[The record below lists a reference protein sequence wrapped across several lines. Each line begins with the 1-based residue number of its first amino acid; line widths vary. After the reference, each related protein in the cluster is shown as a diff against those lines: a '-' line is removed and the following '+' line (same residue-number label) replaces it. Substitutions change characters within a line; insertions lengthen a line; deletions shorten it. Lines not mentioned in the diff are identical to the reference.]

1 MDQLSTKF
9 VAIEAK
15 NLLQQQV
22 SHRGVRVGITTPSM
36 IRIRNSNGRLLRFGE
51 VIGEGQTGKLRI
63 CRDTENQHNVYACK
77 TIPTEKLSCP
87 QVALDVFSEF
97 HALRTVSG
105 HESIVNIIDSSFDEL
120 GAHLI
125 LELCTGG
132 TVYDFLV
139 GHPFLEEHQVGYF
152 ALQLLLALKHCHDLG
167 IVHRDLKPENILLES
182 ECTPCVSRIPCR
194 LCLDHRDAYPRERPV
209 CLSTTRLKLADFGY
223 ATALSKHKP
232 YASGLYGSALYMAPE
247 IILGDKYGTAADMWS
262 LGVICFTALSG
273 NMPFNGSNEAQTLQ
287 RTLEGRPSF
296 DSGRWPI
303 RSTLAKD
310 FVSRLLRA
318 DPIERL
324 TATDAFL
331 HPWITQTAMY
341 LAEDEHSSVGALHQD
356 DFRP

>member
-1 MDQLSTKF
+1 MS
-9 VAIEAK
+9 
-15 NLLQQQV
+15 
-22 SHRGVRVGITTPSM
+22 
-36 IRIRNSNGRLLRFGE
+36 
-51 VIGEGQTGKLRI
+51 
-63 CRDTENQHNVYACK
+63 ACK

-356 DFRP
+356 DLSALEDSNSYAGSNAFPSFPKVSKFCADSDVSPQTETDTKSKRIISCVNLAGPHPLGKLKSWTKQASQAVART